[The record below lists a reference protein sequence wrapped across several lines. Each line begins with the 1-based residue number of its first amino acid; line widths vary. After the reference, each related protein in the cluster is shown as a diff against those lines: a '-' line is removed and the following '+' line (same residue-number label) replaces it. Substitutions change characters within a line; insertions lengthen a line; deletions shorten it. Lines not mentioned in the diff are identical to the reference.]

1 MITLTLKVINP
12 IDFLQQTRVEL
23 SKVIW
28 PGRSETVRL
37 TTIVI
42 IVTIIVSFFV
52 VGIDYILA
60 FLLKLITR
68 S

>member
-1 MITLTLKVINP
+1 MKKVV
-12 IDFLQQTRVEL
+12 DFLKEVRVEL
-23 SKVIW
+23 AKVIW
-28 PGRSETVRL
+28 PSRSETIKL

-52 VGIDYILA
+52 VGIDYVLA
-60 FLLKLITR
+60 FLLKLITK